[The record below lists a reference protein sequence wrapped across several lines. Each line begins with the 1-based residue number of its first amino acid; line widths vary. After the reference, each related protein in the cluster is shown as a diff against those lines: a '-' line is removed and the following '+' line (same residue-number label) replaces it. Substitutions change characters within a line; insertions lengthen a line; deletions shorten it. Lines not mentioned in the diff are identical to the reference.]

1 MQNICAP
8 VRRPVNH
15 EHSNGAIRSAIGAVR
30 PLAKRQNLLH
40 GDEETEVEAGTRPR
54 HSSPHV
60 AACEYNS
67 SMKETERSLRWYL
80 LLAGV
85 IAALTAMRDIDS
97 LKSYGGVLTTGQMAA
112 LYIPIVTRLLLGAA
126 FVVAGVKLP
135 SALLTGAGW
144 IKTMLVISGAALLL
158 DGAIVTAVF
167 GGAGQSGIVGAAV
180 GIAITAYLHHSVT
193 RLAAEA
199 AIKASLAAPLPQS
212 RVV

>member
-1 MQNICAP
+1 
-8 VRRPVNH
+8 
-15 EHSNGAIRSAIGAVR
+15 
-30 PLAKRQNLLH
+30 
-40 GDEETEVEAGTRPR
+40 
-54 HSSPHV
+54 
-60 AACEYNS
+60 
-67 SMKETERSLRWYL
+67 MKETERSLRWYL